1 MIPLLRKLWHN
12 KRGNALVIAGAALPL
27 VVGAAGLASDT
38 IQWTLWKR
46 QLQRAADSAAIAGVY
61 SRMKTNTQTAVE
73 SGVDKDLD
81 RDNHVWMGLRS
92 TAFPDVELLDP
103 GEPIA
108 DARDGV
114 KVTLEIQQRLPFSA
128 MFMSAAPI
136 IRAEASAATV
146 PLGDNYC
153 VIGTDPH
160 GVGIEITGSTDLDFG
175 DCSLIANS
183 DNPKN
188 AASNGNNGAGGA
200 ASKIKARSLAAVGQI
215 AKSSQW
221 DIDHYNPSATAA
233 DDPFYDLYKQIPPST
248 SSSATPTK
256 CTKTLTNTL
265 SGGTVDRSAIDTD
278 SKDIICITNTGPGG
292 KAAGLTISGQVK
304 LGKGTYIINGGDLT
318 MNSTGSKLSCAACTI
333 VMSKLGDAANTGNI
347 KLTGGTVD
355 VNAPDVVGETWR
367 GIAFYQDP
375 RATDDGKT
383 GTNHI
388 NGNSNGGVSGVIYT
402 GNRSLLW
409 NGGGNA
415 TAMCLQLV
423 AKRVTFSGNSKFQMI
438 GGENCPYD
446 GVGGDPATRRVRL
459 VA

>member
-1 MIPLLRKLWHN
+1 MVSLFKKLWHN

-61 SRMKTNTQTAVE
+61 SRLKTNTETAVKA
-73 SGVDKDLD
+73 GVGKDLD
-81 RDNHVWMGLRS
+81 RDNHVWMDLRS
-92 TAFPDVELLDP
+92 ADFPKVDLLADKDP
-103 GEPIA
+103 IV
-108 DARDGV
+108 DAEDGV
-114 KVTLEIQQRLPFSA
+114 RVTLEIQQRLPFSS

-136 IRAEASAATV
+136 IRAVATAATV

-175 DCSLIANS
+175 SCSLIANS

-188 AASNGNNGAGGA
+188 AASNGNNGAGGSG
-200 ASKIKARSLAAVGQI
+200 SKIKARSLAAVGQI

-221 DIDHYNPSATAA
+221 NINHYNPSSTAV
-233 DDPFYDLYKQIPPST
+233 DDPYYDLYKQIPPST

-256 CTKTLTNTL
+256 CTDQITMT
-265 SGGTVDRSAIDTD
+265 GGTEDLTKTKSYKSTD
-278 SKDIICITNTGPGG
+278 VICITNVKNG
-292 KAAGLTISGQVK
+292 KPDGLTISGQVR
-304 LGKGTYIINGGDLT
+304 LGPGTYIINGGDLT
-318 MNSTGSKLSCAACTI
+318 MNSTGAELKCDACTI
-333 VMSKLGDAANTGNI
+333 VMSKLGDPANTGNI

-355 VNAPDVVGETWR
+355 IHAPDIAGEPWR

-383 GTNHI
+383 GTNQI
-388 NGNSNGGVSGVIYT
+388 NGNSNGGVAGVIYT
-402 GNRSLLW
+402 GGRSLLF
-409 NGGGNA
+409 NGGGNT

-423 AKRVTFSGNSKFQMI
+423 SKRVTFSGNSKFQMI
-438 GGENCPYD
+438 GGPDCPYD

>member
-1 MIPLLRKLWHN
+1 MILSFKKLWHN
-12 KRGNALVIAGAALPL
+12 KRGSALVIAGAALPL

-61 SRMKTNTQTAVE
+61 SRMNVDSQAAVE
-73 SGVDKDLD
+73 AGVDKDLD

-92 TAFPDVELLDP
+92 TDFPEVELLAD

-108 DARDGV
+108 DAREGV
-114 KVTLEIQQRLPFSA
+114 QVTLEIQQRLPFSS

-136 IRAEASAATV
+136 IRATASAATV

-175 DCSLIANS
+175 TCSLIANS

-200 ASKIKARSLAAVGQI
+200 ASKITARSLAAVGQI

-221 DIDHYNPSATAA
+221 DIDRYNPSATAA
-233 DDPFYDLYKQIPPST
+233 DDPFHDLYEHIPPST
-248 SSSATPTK
+248 SSTATPTK
-256 CTKTLTNTL
+256 CTQWETDTL
-265 SGGTVDRSAIDTD
+265 SGGTVDLSTKYTNPDD
-278 SKDIICITNTGPGG
+278 VICITNTGPGG
-292 KAAGLTISGQVK
+292 KAAGLTISGKVT

-318 MNSTGSKLSCAACTI
+318 MNSTGSELKCGACTI

-347 KLTGGTVD
+347 KLTGGTVGIS
-355 VNAPDVVGETWR
+355 APDTAGTWR

-388 NGNSNGGVSGVIYT
+388 NGNSDGGVSGVIYT

-438 GGENCPYD
+438 GGVDCPYD
-446 GVGGDPATRRVRL
+446 GVGGEQATRRVRL
-459 VA
+459 VG

>member
-1 MIPLLRKLWHN
+1 
-12 KRGNALVIAGAALPL
+12 V
-27 VVGAAGLASDT
+27 
-38 IQWTLWKR
+38 Q
-46 QLQRAADSAAIAGVY
+46 
-61 SRMKTNTQTAVE
+61 
-73 SGVDKDLD
+73 
-81 RDNHVWMGLRS
+81 
-92 TAFPDVELLDP
+92 
-103 GEPIA
+103 
-108 DARDGV
+108 
-114 KVTLEIQQRLPFSA
+114 VTLEIQQRLPFSS

-136 IRAEASAATV
+136 IRATATAATV

-160 GVGIEITGSTDLDFG
+160 GVGIEITGNTDLDFG
-175 DCSLIANS
+175 TCSLIANS

-200 ASKIKARSLAAVGQI
+200 ASKITARSLAAVGQI

-233 DDPFYDLYKQIPPST
+233 EDHFYDLYKQIPPSP
-248 SSSATPTK
+248 SPIATPTA
-256 CTKTLTNTL
+256 CTKWYTNFL
-265 SGGTVDRSAIDTD
+265 SGGTVDLSNVDKNPD
-278 SKDIICITNTGPGG
+278 DIICITNTGPGG
-292 KAAGLTISGQVK
+292 KAAGLTVSGK
-304 LGKGTYIINGGDLT
+304 MRLGQGTYIINGGDLT
-318 MNSTGSKLSCAACTI
+318 MNSTGSELKCDACTI
-333 VMSKLGDAANTGNI
+333 VMSKLGDPENTGNI

-355 VNAPDVVGETWR
+355 VKAPDNEGNPWR

-375 RATDDGKT
+375 RAKDDGKT
-383 GTNHI
+383 GQNHI
-388 NGNSNGGVSGVIYT
+388 NGNSNGGVSGVVYT
-402 GNRSLLW
+402 GGRSLLW

-438 GGENCPYD
+438 GGPNCPYD